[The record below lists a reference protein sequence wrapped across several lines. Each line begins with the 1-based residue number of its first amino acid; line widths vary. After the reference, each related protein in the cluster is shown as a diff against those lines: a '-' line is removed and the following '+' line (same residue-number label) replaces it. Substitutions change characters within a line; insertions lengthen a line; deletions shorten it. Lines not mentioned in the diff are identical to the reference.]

1 MPLVIRYLTIM
12 EGYASFHI
20 TVLTSLMLSTFL
32 IGVLGS
38 TSPPLIS
45 SEERMELREEA
56 RDMFYHAFNAYMENA
71 YPADELMPLS
81 CKGRWRGKEP
91 SRGDIDDTLG
101 NFSLTLIDTLDTLVV
116 LGDIAEFERAVK
128 LIIKDVSFDSDIIV
142 SVFETNIRVLGG
154 LLSGHILAEYLQL
167 NMNVMHWYRGE
178 LLQMAKD
185 IGFRLLPAF
194 NTTTGIPHA
203 RVNLRHGLKV
213 RGLESSRE
221 TCTAC
226 AGTMILEMAALS
238 RLSGEPIFEEKA
250 HRAMDELWRLRH
262 RSSDLMGTVLNIHS
276 GDWVRRDSGVGAGID
291 SYYEYCLK
299 AYILLGDDRYLG
311 RFNKHYSAVM
321 RYISQGP
328 MLLDVHM
335 HRPNSNSR
343 NFMDALLAFW
353 PGLQVLKGD
362 IKPAVETHEMLY
374 QVMQRHNFL
383 PEAFTTDFQVHWGQH
398 PLRPEFLES
407 TYFLYKA
414 TGDSYYLE
422 VGRKVLKSLQRYARV
437 SCGYAAVKDVR
448 TNVHEDRMDSFVLAE
463 TFKYLFLLFS
473 EPSDLLLD
481 LDQFLF
487 TTEAHLLPLTLARS
501 SNASLLNIANSI
513 DLNGSDLS
521 GDDLP
526 DARTCPNIQHLFP
539 EKVRRPLRNL
549 VDGVCPR
556 KELKRR
562 LKAVDFQ
569 MGNTDHMK
577 LLKEMG
583 ISIMALDDGRV
594 QLVHAFGNAASSMD
608 AEEGLIFM
616 QEMVE
621 LSKFSPQTETM
632 QQAVSF
638 TDNQGKSTV
647 IPAGPAHFGK
657 ILRLPSD
664 KVTAKVGVALP
675 VRGCETLNW
684 PQMLSGRIVILE
696 RGDCMFVEKARR
708 IQKAGAVA
716 GIVID
721 HTVGTSVTKSTM
733 FAMSGDGVDDV
744 AIPMAFL
751 FYDDAVRLLEA
762 IQKHPDMDI
771 TLSSF
776 AALEEEN
783 KGQFK
788 GKEVTLEPPS
798 KHSALDK
805 IKESII
811 KFINNPIQSKSMGI
825 ENKPIVPV
833 LQPPKSF
840 SEENVPLPSPVPH
853 KSKIPH
859 LNELLLSIVLQSDS
873 VVLQGVLKHNSPI
886 PSELL
891 SKLKDKVPRRDLQ
904 LFSTLAQQGLFIL
917 NEDTIQSLD
926 LDYLLNLKSNEN
938 SEGKTKHQDSLPH
951 FGSATPVPFHS
962 VPSEGREG
970 TEDLCLDCN
979 LNGVV
984 ENDHVLKIDV
994 PVLRP
999 PLSKSEP
1006 IEESKQRTT
1015 LDNLRF
1021 PDEL

>member
-1 MPLVIRYLTIM
+1 M
-12 EGYASFHI
+12 GGC
-20 TVLTSLMLSTFL
+20 TSLNLYLLAALFL
-32 IGVLGS
+32 TKFCTRVEC
-38 TSPPLIS
+38 TSS
-45 SEERMELREEA
+45 SVVITQEERLELRDEA
-56 RDMFYHAFNAYMENA
+56 RDMFYHAYNAYMENA

-81 CKGRWRGKEP
+81 CKGRWRGKET

-116 LGDIAEFERAVK
+116 LGDVDEFERAVK
-128 LIIKDVSFDSDIIV
+128 LVIKDVSFDSDVIV

-167 NMNVMHWYRGE
+167 NLNVMRWYRGE

-185 IGFRLLPAF
+185 VGFRLLPAF
-194 NTTTGIPHA
+194 NTSTGIPHA

-213 RGLESSRE
+213 HGLESSRE

-226 AGTMILEMAALS
+226 AGTMVLEMAALS

-335 HRPNSNSR
+335 HRPHSNSR

-414 TGDSYYLE
+414 TGDPYYLE
-422 VGRKVLKSLQRYARV
+422 VGRKVLKSLQKYARV

-463 TFKYLFLLFS
+463 TFKYLYLLFS
-473 EPSDLLLD
+473 DPSDLVLD

-501 SNASLLNIANSI
+501 TNASLLNLANSI
-513 DLNGSDLS
+513 EINGADLS
-521 GDDLP
+521 GDEMP
-526 DARTCPNIQHLFP
+526 DARTCPNTQHLFP

-562 LKAVDFQ
+562 IKAVDFQ
-569 MGNTDHMK
+569 MGNSDHMK

-583 ISIMALDDGRV
+583 ISIMSLDDGRV
-594 QLVHAFGNAASSMD
+594 QLVHAFGNAASSTD
-608 AEEGLIFM
+608 AEEGLLFM

-621 LSKFSPQTETM
+621 LSKTYTPQMETM

-638 TDNQGKSTV
+638 TNIVTNKLTV

-657 ILRLPSD
+657 ILRLPAD
-664 KVTAKVGVALP
+664 KITAKLSVALP
-675 VRGCETLNW
+675 IRGCQTMNW
-684 PQMLSGRIVILE
+684 PDAIKGRIVILE

-708 IQKAGAVA
+708 IQRAGAVA

-744 AIPMAFL
+744 KIPMAFL

-762 IQKHPDMDI
+762 VRSNPDMDI

-776 AALEEEN
+776 VALDEVT
-783 KGQFK
+783 KGMV
-788 GKEVTLEPPS
+788 KEKDVTLEPPS
-798 KHSALDK
+798 KNSALDK

-811 KFINNPIQSKSMGI
+811 KFINTPIQQKSRGLESK
-825 ENKPIVPV
+825 PA
-833 LQPPKSF
+833 LQPPQAFPEARSGD
-840 SEENVPLPSPVPH
+840 
-853 KSKIPH
+853 SKIPH
-859 LNELLLSIVLQSDS
+859 LNELLLSIVLQRGSE
-873 VVLQGVLKHNSPI
+873 VLKNVLPSDLQI
-886 PSELL
+886 PDELL
-891 SKLKDKVPRRDLQ
+891 FKVKDKIPMPEIKLY
-904 LFSTLAQQGLFIL
+904 TALAHQGLFTL
-917 NEDTIQSLD
+917 NDHSLLD
-926 LDYLLNLKSNEN
+926 LHFFINTNRYD
-938 SEGKTKHQDSLPH
+938 KTSTSKQDPAPH
-951 FGSATPVPFHS
+951 LGSATPVAFHPITMEEKPG
-962 VPSEGREG
+962 VEEECADCDVIKNQDKGHILRENYPS
-970 TEDLCLDCN
+970 LISL
-979 LNGVV
+979 
-984 ENDHVLKIDV
+984 
-994 PVLRP
+994 P
-999 PLSKSEP
+999 PRH
-1006 IEESKQRTT
+1006 ESKEGEQRTT
-1015 LDNLRF
+1015 IEKLRF